1 MKKEKKIILGRDWS
15 QPFSVHPPFFGTCR
29 AGVSRIMQNV
39 SFRDISL
46 GCITQQQKQY

>member
-1 MKKEKKIILGRDWS
+1 MKKKKKIILGRDWS
-15 QPFSVHPPFFGTCR
+15 QPFS
-29 AGVSRIMQNV
+29 GVSRIMQNV